1 VILAASD
8 ASDFE
13 RMVARLVQA
22 DEHALLLM
30 LSADA
35 ARSVP
40 VFSLVLH
47 GTFINKK
54 VIIRSLPRFPCPSL
68 FPPPPTDSSNQK
80 RICLK
85 FRRLCLKEQSPTPL
99 STSVRLEV
107 LSLLSVCSIFDPMDG
122 EFYGTIKSSTK
133 YRIRPLGDRH
143 QVSCTCGQVLPLPH
157 SPPALPTT
165 LIDEERQ

>member
-1 VILAASD
+1 MILAASD

-40 VFSLVLH
+40 VFCLVLH

-54 VIIRSLPRFPCPSL
+54 VIIRSLLRLSFPSPFPRATQLVPLPTSNL
-68 FPPPPTDSSNQK
+68 PQVSPPVLEGTVA
-80 RICLK
+80 
-85 FRRLCLKEQSPTPL
+85 
-99 STSVRLEV
+99 STSLNRGKAR
-107 LSLLSVCSIFDPMDG
+107 IFITVICMLYIRS
-122 EFYGTIKSSTK
+122 YGW
-133 YRIRPLGDRH
+133 
-143 QVSCTCGQVLPLPH
+143 
-157 SPPALPTT
+157 
-165 LIDEERQ
+165 